1 MKHAEHSGQASD
13 PPLSPDLSHMQADAL
28 RMLASGVDEN
38 DVLLEVCG
46 RTGWSWAKAEDFL
59 RRLATDR
66 RQELARR
73 RLPLALVISLAALGA
88 GAVLLG
94 ACFFGLRDVAVAA
107 WQARRPEDFSQALA
121 LLLLQAPA
129 LELAILGTAMIA
141 GGAIGLVRASSDLGR
156 GA

>member
-1 MKHAEHSGQASD
+1 MMDVENSGRASD
-13 PPLSPDLSHMQADAL
+13 PPLSPDLRRMESDVL
-28 RMLASGVDEN
+28 EMLASGVDEN
-38 DVLLEVCG
+38 DILLAVCG
-46 RTGWSWAKAEDFL
+46 RTGWTWAKAEDFL

-73 RLPLALVISLAALGA
+73 RLPLALAISLTALAA

-94 ACFFGLRDVAVAA
+94 LCFFGLRDVAVAA
-107 WQARRPEDFSQALA
+107 WHARRPEDFSQALA

-141 GGAIGLVRASSDLGR
+141 GGAIGLLRASSDLGR
-156 GA
+156 DA